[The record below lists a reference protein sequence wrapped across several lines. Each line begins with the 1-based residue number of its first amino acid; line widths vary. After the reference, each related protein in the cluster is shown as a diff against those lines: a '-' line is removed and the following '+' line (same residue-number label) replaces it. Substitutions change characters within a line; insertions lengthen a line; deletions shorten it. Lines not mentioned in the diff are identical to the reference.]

1 MNLKLYHILG
11 AAACG
16 LLTAAAFTSL
26 EAMFVAW
33 ISLIPLFFLLSGKKP
48 GQASLLAG
56 TAGLFFHGLLLHWLP
71 SCLAPVAV
79 SAAAWAVFGFVFSL
93 IETRRPF
100 PAFIA
105 APFLWAG
112 LEFALTLVMSGR
124 AWGALGLSQSRNL
137 LFIQMAGITGVF
149 GVSFILV
156 LFQALF
162 VGAIRTSIR
171 MPFVV
176 GMVLLVLVH
185 LGGFLV
191 LQKPTPT
198 VDSFEAA
205 AFQGEGIPASDAA
218 TGLRRFRGLVFGS
231 PAGPDIAGPDL
242 VRRLVGRGASFLTT
256 HGEPEA
262 KQTRAAASG
271 HLTQAVFRAV
281 ENRRSV
287 LRLDVGKGFG
297 EIIDAF
303 GRSAASVIPG
313 DDLTFYTRH
322 GDVFALFCLTI
333 SAGFLILSFLFM
345 RRP

>member
-1 MNLKLYHILG
+1 MKLKLYHILG

-16 LLTAAAFTSL
+16 LLTAAAFASL
-26 EAMFVAW
+26 EAMFIAW

-56 TAGLFFHGLLLHWLP
+56 TAGLFFHGLLLHWMP
-71 SCLAPVAV
+71 SWLGPVLI
-79 SAAAWAVFGFVFSL
+79 SAAAWAVFGFVFSF

-105 APFLWAG
+105 APFLWVG
-112 LEFALTLVMSGR
+112 LEFALTLILSGR

-137 LFIQMAGITGVF
+137 LFIQMAGITGVY

-156 LFQALF
+156 LFQTFF

-191 LQKPTPT
+191 LQKPSPT
-198 VDSFEAA
+198 DDSFDAA
-205 AFQGEGIPASDAA
+205 AVQNEGIPASDAA
-218 TGLRRFRGLVFGS
+218 TGLRRYRGFSFGS
-231 PAGPDIAGPDL
+231 PSGPDIAGPDL
-242 VRRLVGRGASFLTT
+242 VRRLVVRGASFLTT
-256 HGEPEA
+256 HSEPTGTG
-262 KQTRAAASG
+262 TRAAASG
-271 HLTQAVFRAV
+271 YLAQAVFRAV

-287 LRLDVGKGFG
+287 LRTDVVKGPGK
-297 EIIDAF
+297 IIDSF
-303 GRSAASVIPG
+303 GRSATSVVPD
-313 DDLTFYTRH
+313 DDLSFYSRY
-322 GDVFALFCLTI
+322 GDIFSIFCLTI
-333 SAGFLILSFLFM
+333 SAVFFILSLFKK
-345 RRP
+345 RP